1 MQILETSRLILRE
14 FRLDDADALARVLS
28 DPETM
33 RFYPAPCDRAGVED
47 WIARGIRRYAEHG
60 HGLWAM
66 VLKAS
71 GEMIGDCGLTVQ
83 NVDGADEIE
92 IGYHVRRDL
101 WGQALATEAARACR
115 DYGFARLR
123 AERLISLICPEN
135 LPSRRVA
142 EKNGM
147 TVWKE
152 VMWHNVSHLVYTIR
166 REQALGK

>member
-14 FRLDDADALARVLS
+14 FTPDDADALALVVS

-33 RFYPAPCDRAGVED
+33 RFYPAPFDRDGVEQ
-47 WIARGIRRYAEHG
+47 WVARNVRRYAEHG

-66 VLKAS
+66 VLKSS

-83 NVDGADEIE
+83 NVDGVNEIE
-92 IGYHVRRDL
+92 VGYHVRRDL
-101 WGQALATEAARACR
+101 WGQGLATEAAHACR
-115 DYGFARLR
+115 DYGFARLPVKR
-123 AERLISLICPEN
+123 IISLIRPEN

-147 TVWKE
+147 SVWKE
-152 VMWHNVSHLVYTIR
+152 VIWHGLPHFVYAIGRTEEIR
-166 REQALGK
+166 

>member
-33 RFYPAPCDRAGVED
+33 RFYPAPYDRAGVED

-92 IGYHVRRDL
+92 IGYHVRREL
-101 WGQALATEAARACR
+101 WGQVLATEAARACR

-152 VMWHNVSHLVYTIR
+152 VMWHNISHLVYTIR